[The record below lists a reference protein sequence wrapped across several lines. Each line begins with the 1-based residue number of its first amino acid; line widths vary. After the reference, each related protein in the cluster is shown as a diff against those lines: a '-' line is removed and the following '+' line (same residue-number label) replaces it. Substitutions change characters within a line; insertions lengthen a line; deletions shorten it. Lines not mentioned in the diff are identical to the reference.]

1 MEKRDIARSI
11 LAATILLLSF
21 DPASGGSLKTESL
34 EQKIYEISAVRAKMI
49 DKIDQ
54 AVEIRTRL
62 GQRFSELRD
71 EIRAEQTRCE
81 IHSDQQAL
89 QNLRIRYNLSLI
101 RIIRAYTDRLNER
114 IDFFQTANE
123 RLRFMVQQINDD
135 IAIINTLED
144 MEIEKLIKRI
154 DRLLNE
160 FIPQT
165 KKHVF
170 DAAEILPV
178 SIEQIWNEINMN
190 PAEKRT
196 MQADQSFSG

>member
-1 MEKRDIARSI
+1 MEKRDIGRI
-11 LAATILLLSF
+11 LLAAVMLLLSF
-21 DPASGGSLKTESL
+21 FPATGGSLKTGLL
-34 EQKIYEISAVRAKMI
+34 EQKIYEISAVRAKMM

-62 GQRFSELRD
+62 EQRFSELRD
-71 EIRAEQTRCE
+71 EIRAEQTRFD
-81 IHSDQQAL
+81 IQSHQQAL
-89 QNLRIRYNLSLI
+89 KNLRIRYNLSLI
-101 RIIRAYTDRLNER
+101 RFIMAYTNRLNER

-123 RLRFMVQQINDD
+123 RLRFMVHQINDD

-144 MEIEKLIKRI
+144 IEIEKLITRI

-160 FIPQT
+160 FLPQT

-178 SIEQIWNEINMN
+178 PIEHIWNEINMS
-190 PAEKRT
+190 PAGKSALQTDR
-196 MQADQSFSG
+196 SYSG